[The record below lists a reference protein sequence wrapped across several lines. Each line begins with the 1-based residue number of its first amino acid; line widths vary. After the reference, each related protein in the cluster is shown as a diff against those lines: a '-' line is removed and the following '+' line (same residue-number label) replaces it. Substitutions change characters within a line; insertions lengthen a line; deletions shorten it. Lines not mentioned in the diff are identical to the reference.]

1 MSRIWEKFLT
11 PQDSAVL
18 RASGFGSA
26 AGFGSKPALLIID
39 VSYGYTGEKPEPILE
54 SIKKWRGSCGADAWL
69 AVAVIKKIAEAFRNR
84 RLPVIYTTEY
94 SRSDGWDIGSW
105 AWKNPRS
112 TERPDPR
119 FDPNQIIA
127 ELAPQPQD
135 LVVLK
140 QKPSGFF
147 GSSLLS
153 YLVLLGCDSVVVT
166 GTATSGCVRA
176 TVIDA
181 FSNNLRVSV
190 VEDGCFDRI
199 QASHAL
205 SLCDIHA
212 KYGDV
217 VSSNDILTH
226 VATLNDDLFP
236 NLPAAPRQGADDLR

>member
-1 MSRIWEKFLT
+1 MSRIWEEFLT
-11 PQDSAVL
+11 PQDAAVL
-18 RASGFGSA
+18 KASGFGSA
-26 AGFGSKPALLIID
+26 AGFGKKPALLIID

-54 SIKKWRGSCGADAWL
+54 SIKKWRGSCGADAWV
-69 AVAVIKKIAEAFRNR
+69 AVAVIKKLAEAFRGK
-84 RLPVIYTTEY
+84 RLPVIYTTEF
-94 SRSDGWDIGSW
+94 SRPDKWDIGSW

-112 TERPDPR
+112 TERPDPNL
-119 FDPNQIIA
+119 DPNQIIA
-127 ELAPQPQD
+127 ELAPHPQD

-140 QKPSGFF
+140 PKPSGFF
-147 GSSLLS
+147 ASSLLS
-153 YLVLLGCDSVVVT
+153 YLVLLGCDSVVIT

-181 FSNNLRVSV
+181 FSNNFRVSV

-217 VSSNDILTH
+217 VPSGEVLSY
-226 VATLNDDLFP
+226 VATLKGDLFP
-236 NLPAAPRQGADDLR
+236 NLPAASR

>member
-1 MSRIWEKFLT
+1 MSRIWKKFLT
-11 PQDSAVL
+11 PQDAAVL
-18 RASGFGSA
+18 KASGFGSA
-26 AGFGSKPALLIID
+26 AGFGQKPALLIID
-39 VSYGYTGEKPEPILE
+39 VSYGYTGERPEPILE

-69 AVAVIKKIAEAFRNR
+69 AVAVIKKIAEAFRGR

-94 SRSDGWDIGSW
+94 SRPDKWDIGSW

-112 TERPDPR
+112 TEKPDSNL
-119 FDPNQIIA
+119 DPNNIIS
-127 ELAPQPQD
+127 ELAPQSQD
-135 LVVLK
+135 LLVFK

-153 YLVLLGCDSVVVT
+153 YLVLLGCDSVVVV

-181 FSNNLRVSV
+181 FSNNFRVSV

-205 SLCDIHA
+205 SLFDIHA

-217 VSSNDILTH
+217 VSSAEILNY
-226 VATLNDDLFP
+226 VETLKDDLFP
-236 NLPAAPRQGADDLR
+236 NLPRACR